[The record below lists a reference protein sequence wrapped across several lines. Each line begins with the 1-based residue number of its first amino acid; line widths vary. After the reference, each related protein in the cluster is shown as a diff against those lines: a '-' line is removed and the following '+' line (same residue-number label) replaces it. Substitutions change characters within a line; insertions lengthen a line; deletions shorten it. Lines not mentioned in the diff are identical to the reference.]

1 MNAGLHELPLVF
13 FTLLAQSAVGAW
25 LVFTFVLLNTK
36 NEKSRNYIHKVMFVI
51 LAFLGLGFIAS
62 VAHLGSPMRAFN
74 SLHRVG
80 ESMMSNEILSG
91 AIFFALAGFYW
102 LIALTGKMP
111 TALGNLWRIMT
122 ALAGIIFM
130 YMMNQVY
137 HIATVPTWNT
147 ALTSWSFYL
156 SVALGG
162 LALAYALLI
171 PNTQA
176 EYSLSFV
183 PNLFALAL
191 LFAAIVAVYQGFH
204 LQHIHSAIQNA
215 TDLAPNYAVMNAIR
229 LCLLAISTY
238 LLFRTKN
245 TALLASAVVLTLVAE
260 GIGRVL
266 FYGLHMTLGMTIGS

>member
-36 NEKSRNYIHKVMFVI
+36 NEKSRTYIHKVMFVI

-74 SLHRVG
+74 SLNRVG

-111 TALGNLWRIMT
+111 STLGNLWRIMT

-176 EYSLSFV
+176 EYSLNFV

-215 TDLAPNYAVMNAIR
+215 TDLVPNYAVMNAIR
-229 LCLLAISTY
+229 LCLLAISAY

-245 TALLASAVVLTLVAE
+245 TALLGSAVALTLVAE